1 MSVKYS
7 DTNASEEVGA
17 ETTMSSATATI
28 AVETTLISW

>member
-7 DTNASEEVGA
+7 DANASEEVGA

-28 AVETTLISW
+28 AAETVLNSW